1 MILPIIGIRLKSKK
15 FVPLITVSG
24 KVRPVLEVYKSD
36 FLNDSIPIYV
46 CSMENEKQVKKIYK
60 IGKISIAENY
70 FTNLKEDAEDDSK
83 DKNSLFIETKF
94 DDGKNISIVV
104 LAGNEKNKIALKE
117 YTANINEEFEQC
129 VAEEREELLLD
140 YGNFVKCKQ
149 KSGYLLPE
157 KDLTEDGLVMSESGE
172 ENSTD
177 KSADVQK
184 KNKKQKESTKD
195 DFDEAVKTRIKTR
208 GSLSAKI
215 NAMFVFFVLIT
226 VAAITAGIGYFVYQ
240 DTLSKI
246 ESTCAE
252 KTRTASVLVEK
263 KIKSLS
269 SNALVLNS
277 IYGKSKTKKEDM
289 DNFFKSNPDVAL
301 ISLTDGYMLIND
313 DFVIKQGINQNNLV
327 NSLLELVF
335 AKNQERLNSGKSML
349 FNLSHYVKTRTAGLC
364 IPVLDEKTNTYKIVS
379 VIFST
384 TDFETVCENGD
395 EYSTYFAEESGNL
408 IAGISYDWVMQCHN
422 LCEFKNKINKVTSL
436 SDYGCYV
443 ATYVKLDGYDKY
455 LIDTLVKMAYIA
467 GAVLIIMVLIM
478 TAFGKSI
485 VRPINK
491 MRLAIDKVDNGDF
504 NFNIKSRR
512 HDELGA
518 LVKSF
523 SKMCVKFSGRDS
535 YRKTFGNA
543 TTDSI
548 YENDKNGNINLNG
561 ETKITTVLISEIKDF
576 DTLTKGMTASEVIK
590 LLNEYVSEMEPCIT
604 ATGGYINK
612 IVGNKIFA
620 VWGVPLS
627 SGTPK
632 SDAVNA
638 IKSAFRMKYAL
649 VDYNS
654 DRGTANNPLVKVGFG
669 LHTGATVSGLVGIN
683 EIREY
688 ACVGTTVDSAYE
700 IENYTKSFG
709 CDILI
714 SEDTYLLVNDII
726 EAQKISGVSIKGQ
739 KEAITLYA
747 VSALKK

>member
-1 MILPIIGIRLKSKK
+1 MILPIVGIRLKSKN
-15 FVPLITVSG
+15 FVPLITVKG
-24 KVRPVLEVYKSD
+24 KVKPVFEVYKSD
-36 FLNDSIPIYV
+36 FINGSIPIYV

-70 FTNLKEDAEDDSK
+70 FNNLKEDTEDDSK
-83 DKNSLFIETKF
+83 DKISLFIETKF
-94 DDGKNISIVV
+94 DDGKNISIFV
-104 LAGNEKNKIALKE
+104 LTGNEKNKTALKE

-129 VAEEREELLLD
+129 VAEEREEVLLD

-149 KSGYLLPE
+149 KSGFLLPE
-157 KDLTEDGLVMSESGE
+157 KDLTEDGPLMTETGTE
-172 ENSTD
+172 EDEEFSSD
-177 KSADVQK
+177 GSK
-184 KNKKQKESTKD
+184 KNKKVKESKKD

-215 NAMFVFFVLIT
+215 NALFVFFVLIT
-226 VAAITAGIGYFVYQ
+226 VAAITAGIGYFIYR
-240 DTLSKI
+240 DAYSKI

-252 KTRTASVLVEK
+252 KSRTASVLVKK

-269 SNALVLNS
+269 SNAQVFNS
-277 IYGKSKTKKEDM
+277 TYAKSKNKKEDM
-289 DNFFKSNPDVAL
+289 ENFFKSNPDVAL
-301 ISLTDGYMLIND
+301 ISLTDGFMLIND

-327 NSLLELVF
+327 NAFLENVF
-335 AKNQERLNSGKSML
+335 SSSENNGKTTIM
-349 FNLSHYVKTRTAGLC
+349 NVSHYVKTRTAALK
-364 IPVLDEKTNTYKIVS
+364 IPVLDQKTNDYKNITV
-379 VIFST
+379 VFST
-384 TDFETVCENGD
+384 ADFETICENGD
-395 EYSTYFAEESGNL
+395 EYSTLLAEEKDNL

-422 LCEFKNKINKVTSL
+422 ICDFKNKICKTSMI

-443 ATYVKLDGYDKY
+443 STYAKLEGYDKY

-491 MRLAIDKVDNGDF
+491 MRLAIDKVDNNDF

-518 LVKSF
+518 LVKAF
-523 SKMCVKFSGRDS
+523 SKMCVRFSGRDS

-543 TTDSI
+543 TTNSI
-548 YENDKNGNINLNG
+548 YENDKNGTINLHG
-561 ETKITTVLISEIKDF
+561 ETKITTVLISEIRDF
-576 DTLTKGMTASEVIK
+576 DTVTKGMTASEVIK

-620 VWGVPLS
+620 VWGIPLS

-632 SDAVNA
+632 SDAINA

-654 DRGTANNPLVKVGFG
+654 DRGTINKPLIKVGFG
-669 LHTGATVSGLVGIN
+669 LHTGATVSGIVGTN
-683 EIREY
+683 EISEY
-688 ACVGTTVDSAYE
+688 ACVGATVDSVSE

-714 SEDTYLLVNDII
+714 SEDTYLLVNDIV
-726 EAQKISGVSIKGQ
+726 ESQKISGVSIKGQ
-739 KEAITLYA
+739 KEAINLYA